1 VIFIHPIIVSPKFFI
16 LLSTV
21 ALLLPACA
29 NTPWADKLGRSLA
42 PDPRLKDNPAAIGLP
57 PAPSP
62 SASPSPI
69 TELPSTLPSGEDPAS
84 QANRVPQPGDP
95 EFIGPVPSAKLPSNG
110 AASPSGNSSPTPSKP
125 TDLGQVPDEFQA
137 YITDLTNLGALQ
149 ITSSKG
155 FEPNKAVTRREYARW
170 LVAANNSI
178 YASVPARKIRPGA
191 STDQPAFKDV
201 ASNDP
206 DFGAIQ
212 GLANAGLIPST
223 LSGESG
229 TVTFRPN
236 SPLTR
241 EDLIAWKVPVD
252 IRRSLPNATLNA
264 VKESWGFQD
273 TAKIDPKILRAVLAD
288 YQNSDLSNIRR
299 AFGYTTLFNPKKTVS
314 RAEAAAVLWFFG
326 AQGDGLSAKDALQ
339 SSQSGEQPGE
349 QPSEQP
355 SLQPNPPIGP

>member
-1 VIFIHPIIVSPKFFI
+1 MFIHIFIVSPKFFL
-16 LLSTV
+16 LLSAIV
-21 ALLLPACA
+21 LCLPACA
-29 NTPWADKLGRSLA
+29 NSPWAESLGRSLA
-42 PDPRLKDNPAAIGLP
+42 PDPRLKDNPVAIGLP
-57 PAPSP
+57 PPLPSP
-62 SASPSPI
+62 SVSPSPI
-69 TELPSTLPSGEDPAS
+69 TELSPNLPSGEAPDS
-84 QANRVPQPGDP
+84 QANLVPRPGDF
-95 EFIGPVPSAKLPSNG
+95 EFIGPIPSTKLPSNG
-110 AASPSGNSSPTPSKP
+110 AASPSENSSTTPSKP
-125 TDLGQVPDEFQA
+125 TDLSQVPAEFQS

-149 ITSSKG
+149 LTSSNG
-155 FEPNKAVTRREYARW
+155 FEPNKVITRREYARW
-170 LVAANNSI
+170 LVATNNLI

-201 ASNDP
+201 SSKDP

-229 TVTFRPN
+229 VVNFRPN

-241 EDLIAWKVPVD
+241 EDLISWKVPVD
-252 IRRSLPNATLNA
+252 IRRSLPNATLDSI
-264 VKESWGFQD
+264 KESWGFQD
-273 TAKIDPKILRAVLAD
+273 TAKIDPKALRAVLAD

-339 SSQSGEQPGE
+339 SN
-349 QPSEQP
+349 QPSEQLNEQP
-355 SLQPNPPIGP
+355 SPALGP